1 MSRTTTKTFFSGALA
16 LLFGFAANIALAA
29 EGDNFVDEASAKGIA
44 EIETAKMALDKG
56 TSEDV
61 KQFAQKMID
70 DHTQANQ
77 KLAQLAQ
84 QKNLEMSDEATLMDK
99 AKAMILQL
107 RDGENFDE
115 AYANNQVVAHEQ
127 TIELYRD
134 YVEGGDNPD
143 LKQFAQ
149 QTLPKLEEHLKQA
162 KELQAKHGQK
172 NGGPGP
178 MPQAGI
184 GSYPVRQ
191 LPVDRLKTLL
201 SQKLIGTTEV
211 AVTQKTTMR
220 RQWRRVR
227 RLEHQM
233 PRRIDQSRLRLCVR
247 APEHEHQMRATL
259 ANHLDHSV
267 GELLPASLGMGS
279 CQALLHR
286 QRGV

>member
-162 KELQAKHGQK
+162 KELQANHGQQ
-172 NGGPGP
+172 N
-178 MPQAGI
+178 
-184 GSYPVRQ
+184 
-191 LPVDRLKTLL
+191 
-201 SQKLIGTTEV
+201 
-211 AVTQKTTMR
+211 
-220 RQWRRVR
+220 
-227 RLEHQM
+227 
-233 PRRIDQSRLRLCVR
+233 
-247 APEHEHQMRATL
+247 
-259 ANHLDHSV
+259 
-267 GELLPASLGMGS
+267 
-279 CQALLHR
+279 
-286 QRGV
+286 